1 LVGQFQNI
9 EKLTLSSYIYPFKLF
24 YSISQKTIQS
34 YVCFNLVLKITNSFE
49 VIQVGFYVG
58 AAKDVERLMP
68 FLSIVVPTMFKSKIP
83 RK

>member
-9 EKLTLSSYIYPFKLF
+9 EKLLLSSYIYPFNYF
-24 YSISQKTIQS
+24 CSISQKTIQS
-34 YVCFNLVLKITNSFE
+34 YVCFNLVIKITKSFE
-49 VIQVGFYVG
+49 VIQVGFYVV
-58 AAKDVERLMP
+58 DVERLMP